1 MAEQRKS
8 TCCWCC
14 KRGTVSLRC
23 VLERSAYVCKEC
35 IRLKATVD
43 NQGEDEVQIKYFYR
57 IKTLELHSYNY
68 SLMFTFRVRLEQVC
82 EFFIDRGVL
91 GVSKDLKR
99 LVFEYR

>member
-43 NQGEDEVQIKYFYR
+43 NQGEDEVQIKYLPHNEIFLQSVLL
-57 IKTLELHSYNY
+57 IK
-68 SLMFTFRVRLEQVC
+68 MF
-82 EFFIDRGVL
+82 L
-91 GVSKDLKR
+91 GCV
-99 LVFEYR
+99 